1 MGGGGAK
8 LMPHSFEPGK
18 YCVISTLYKA
28 CSDKKSG
35 TMQFYN
41 KNKLLFNFTASKN
54 VFAEMQN

>member
-1 MGGGGAK
+1 
-8 LMPHSFEPGK
+8 MPHSFEPGK

-54 VFAEMQN
+54 VFAEMKN